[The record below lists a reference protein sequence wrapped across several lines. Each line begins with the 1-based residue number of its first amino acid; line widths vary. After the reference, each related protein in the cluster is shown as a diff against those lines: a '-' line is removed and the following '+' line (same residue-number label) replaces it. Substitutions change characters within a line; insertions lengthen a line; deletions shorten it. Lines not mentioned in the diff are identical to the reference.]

1 VSQSAKELAMPTES
15 KWATRFI
22 WAAIVQGALAGVLS
36 LFLLLGEINVLPIR
50 ISLLVSATV
59 PGIWIALGYVAYVII
74 GSVGMAVT
82 ALFYHYLEVTLKSP
96 YEGAKEWLAWL
107 HLILSNVGIAGT
119 SWLIMYV
126 GYLTATATLS
136 KDFGGLGLPLEQV
149 EASTMGTYLA
159 PITLFAGLTI
169 LGIFLGGVGYVLVY
183 GARPKGTS

>member
-1 VSQSAKELAMPTES
+1 MPTES

-22 WAAIVQGALAGVLS
+22 WAAIVQGALTGIIS

-74 GSVGMAVT
+74 GTVGMAVT
-82 ALFYHYLEVTLKSP
+82 ALFYHYLEVTLESHYK
-96 YEGAKEWLAWL
+96 GVREWVAWL

-119 SWLIMYV
+119 SWLVMYV
-126 GYLTATATLS
+126 GYLTAMATLS

-149 EASTMGTYLA
+149 EASTLGSFLA
-159 PITLFAGLTI
+159 PITFFASLTI

-183 GARPKGTS
+183 RARPR